1 MTLKIL
7 HNANCSKSNAAIEIL
22 RDKEIVVE
30 VVNYLQDPLD
40 KNEIIRLLNALKMRP
55 IEIVRLKELA
65 WIESG
70 LDENSPDCDVI
81 NILSTHPHL
90 MERPI
95 IYSENVGVV
104 GRPITN
110 LIDFL
115 DNEPI

>member
-1 MTLKIL
+1 VTLKIL

-22 RDKEIVVE
+22 RDKKIVVE

-40 KNEIIRLLNALKMRP
+40 KNEIIKVLNALKMRP
-55 IEIVRLKELA
+55 IEIVRHKELA

-70 LDENSPDCDVI
+70 LDENSPDCDVV
-81 NILSTHPHL
+81 NILTTHPHL

-104 GRPITN
+104 GRPVTN

>member
-7 HNANCSKSNAAIEIL
+7 HNTNCSKSNAAMEIL

-30 VVNYLQDPLD
+30 VINYLQDPLS
-40 KNEIIRLLNALKMRP
+40 KNEITKLLNVLKMRP
-55 IEIVRLKELA
+55 IEIVRHKELA

-70 LDENSPDCDVI
+70 LDENSPDCDVV
-81 NILSTHPHL
+81 NILATHPHL

-95 IYSENVGVV
+95 IYSENAGVV
-104 GRPITN
+104 GRPVTN

>member
-22 RDKEIVVE
+22 RDKKIVVE

-40 KNEIIRLLNALKMRP
+40 KNEIIKVLNALKMRP
-55 IEIVRLKELA
+55 IEIVRHKELA

-70 LDENSPDCDVI
+70 LDENSPDCDVV
-81 NILSTHPHL
+81 NILTTHPHL

-104 GRPITN
+104 GRPVTN

>member
-7 HNANCSKSNAAIEIL
+7 HNDKCSKSNAAIQIL

-40 KNEIIRLLNALKMRP
+40 KNEIIKLLDALKMRP
-55 IEIVRLKELA
+55 IEIVRHKELA

-70 LDENSPDCDVI
+70 LNENAPDCDVI
-81 NILSTHPHL
+81 NILITHPHL

-95 IYSENVGVV
+95 IYSEHAGVV
-104 GRPITN
+104 GRPVTN
-110 LIDFL
+110 LINFL
-115 DNEPI
+115 DNEPK